1 MPKNPATN
9 HFPTKLHEMLDEAEE
24 KGHSHIVSWLED
36 GKSFRI
42 HKPNEMVPILA
53 RFFRQTKYK
62 SLLRQLQ
69 GYGFKRVTSGE
80 NKGNVSHHLFV
91 RGNRALCMQMKR
103 KQAASKGSAADT
115 SKNNRVAAPMRARK
129 VSQDQPDYTSST
141 SNQNNIRQL
150 ETNFRKSMQRVV
162 SGTGNKHQ
170 LSAVLS
176 APSLVTTNPNT
187 TRHGQR
193 RPTGMDAL
201 RVEIGCSFSSS
212 RNGSGQTTSFKR
224 TAPQQPHTFQGSVSL
239 PEFENGRLSKRQRS
253 HEGMHRIHANG
264 TSQPAQNASFSFSAP
279 RGSQKAREDAI
290 LMEEK
295 MQFEKVQQEKIDQQQ
310 FERLEKLCF
319 SNLPQGSGAQQFQHA
334 HHSTSNMGTLD
345 LDISLTTTTTTTRH
359 DGSAPQINTNT
370 ISNKFVVPSALLEPT
385 PILSPKQEPAQSSTN
400 ISDGFTLSCD
410 IDFSAQPESKNN
422 ENMGIVVKLPSG
434 AITPNNVIDDTSL
447 GRSSEVSDEI
457 DEGIAEAFANN
468 TWTFDSDCE
477 EEEEDDWTKGIT
489 YQGKSDCVLEPDKFQ
504 IEEQRIPLAMQQQR
518 VQMQQMQ
525 PQQLM
530 QQHRPQLQAAM
541 YSNRNLNQI
550 APRPTQLVPQAIT
563 GNIQRQH
570 LPMQSAYALLTKPM
584 PFQPQHFSNQ
594 IQIQQMKR

>member
-69 GYGFKRVTSGE
+69 GYGFKRVTRGE

-103 KQAASKGSAADT
+103 KQAAPKGSTAES
-115 SKNNRVAAPMRARK
+115 SKNNRNAAPMRARK

-141 SNQNNIRQL
+141 SNQNNMKQL
-150 ETNFRKSMQRVV
+150 ETNFRKSMHR
-162 SGTGNKHQ
+162 NKHQ

-187 TRHGQR
+187 IRHGQR
-193 RPTGMDAL
+193 RPTGMDGL

-224 TAPQQPHTFQGSVSL
+224 SAPQQPHTFQSSVSL
-239 PEFENGRLSKRQRS
+239 PELENGRLSKRQRS
-253 HEGMHRIHANG
+253 HEGIHRIYANG
-264 TSQPAQNASFSFSAP
+264 TSQPTQNASFSFSAP

-295 MQFEKVQQEKIDQQQ
+295 MQFEKVQQEKLDQQQ

-319 SNLPQGSGAQQFQHA
+319 SNLPQGSGAHQFQHA

-359 DGSAPQINTNT
+359 DGSAPQVNTNT
-370 ISNKFVVPSALLEPT
+370 ISNKFVVPSALLEPR
-385 PILSPKQEPAQSSTN
+385 PIISPKQEPAQSSAN

-422 ENMGIVVKLPSG
+422 GNMGIVVKLPSG
-434 AITPNNVIDDTSL
+434 AITPKNVINDSSL

-457 DEGIAEAFANN
+457 DEGIAEAFAYN

-477 EEEEDDWTKGIT
+477 VEEEDDWTKGIT

-504 IEEQRIPLAMQQQR
+504 IEEQRILSAMQQQQ
-518 VQMQQMQ
+518 VQVQQTQ
-525 PQQLM
+525 AQQRM

-541 YSNRNLNQI
+541 YHNRNLNHI
-550 APRPTQLVPQAIT
+550 APRPTQLVQQAIT
-563 GNIQRQH
+563 GNMQRQH
-570 LPMQSAYALLTKPM
+570 LPMQSPYALLTKPM
-584 PFQPQHFSNQ
+584 PFQPQQFSNQ
-594 IQIQQMKR
+594 IQIQRMKR